1 MPVAPGVLAI
11 SSLGPSTSLEVEPE
25 QGRSL
30 DRARNSE
37 LVEGGTNCS
46 ESCGLFGCSIAFP
59 VLFCKSV
66 DWKDSHLQNASDN
79 STFSAMK
86 FERSSCPIT
95 NVLDLL
101 GDKWTLLV
109 IRDLVLGKRRYQEFI
124 DSPEEM
130 ASNILADRLNK
141 LQAAGLVSRRAYQQ
155 NPARYEY
162 FLTKRGKE
170 LEPILEAIIVWGK
183 KQYPGTKKFPRVRRR

>member
-1 MPVAPGVLAI
+1 MTDVGKRGQVEAAPV
-11 SSLGPSTSLEVEPE
+11 S
-25 QGRSL
+25 
-30 DRARNSE
+30 
-37 LVEGGTNCS
+37 
-46 ESCGLFGCSIAFP
+46 P
-59 VLFCKSV
+59 VLFLIYA
-66 DWKDSHLQNASDN
+66 DLEDSHLQNASHCG
-79 STFSAMK
+79 TFSTMK

-109 IRDLVLGKRRYQEFI
+109 NRALVLGKRRYQEFI
-124 DSPEEM
+124 ASPEEM

-141 LQAAGLVSRRAYQQ
+141 LRTAGLVSRRAYQK

-170 LEPILEAIIVWGK
+170 LEPILEAILVWGK